1 MNGKQIVAAVVGTI
15 FKITVAGVII
25 MLIYR
30 FSITAYD
37 FGYRIFAD
45 VPFAA
50 TPGEEVSVAI
60 VEGKSAMDIGKILES
75 EGLIADAKLFYAQE
89 LLSEYHGKLKPGI
102 YALNTSM
109 KAKEMMSVMAETE
122 SEEEVADDQ
131 STVDDTTTT
140 QAVSEDAVTTEETV
154 DQPTADESSNYTVDD
169 EKHPDITQ
177 EEE

>member
-30 FSITAYD
+30 FSMTAYD

-45 VPFAA
+45 MPFAA

-60 VEGKSAMDIGKILES
+60 VEGKSAMDIGEILKS

-89 LLSEYHGKLKPGI
+89 LLSEYHGKLQPGI
-102 YALNTSM
+102 YVLNTSM

-122 SEEEVADDQ
+122 TEEQSADDQ
-131 STVDDTTTT
+131 STVDDVNTT
-140 QAVSEDAVTTEETV
+140 QTVSEDATTQEETV
-154 DQPTADESSNYTVDD
+154 NQEAEDGSLNYTVDD
-169 EKHPDITQ
+169 EQHPDITQ